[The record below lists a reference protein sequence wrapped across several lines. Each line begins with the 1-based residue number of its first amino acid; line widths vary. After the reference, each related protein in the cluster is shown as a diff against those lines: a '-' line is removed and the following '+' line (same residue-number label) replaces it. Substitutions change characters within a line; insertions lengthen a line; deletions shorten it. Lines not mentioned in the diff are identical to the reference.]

1 MAARTGRARQDEEV
15 ADGPNDPGTG
25 EDDREPDARFSYAN
39 ERTFL
44 AWIRTSLGLV
54 TAGLAITQL
63 LPPFHLAG
71 GRKLIGLPLIAL
83 GVVVALYSF
92 RNWQAN
98 ERAMRRGRALPK
110 SILPQL
116 SAVVVSIVAVIGLV
130 LVIWG
135 GSSK

>member
-1 MAARTGRARQDEEV
+1 M
-15 ADGPNDPGTG
+15 ADGLNNPGADTPQTG
-25 EDDREPDARFSYAN
+25 EENKEPDVRFSYAN

-63 LPPFHLAG
+63 LPPFDLAA

-83 GVVVALYSF
+83 GVVVALFSF
-92 RNWQAN
+92 RNWQQN
-98 ERAMRRGRALPK
+98 ERAMRGGRALPR
-110 SILPQL
+110 SILPQV
-116 SAVVVSIVAVIGLV
+116 SAIVVSVSTVIGLI

-135 GSSK
+135 SSR